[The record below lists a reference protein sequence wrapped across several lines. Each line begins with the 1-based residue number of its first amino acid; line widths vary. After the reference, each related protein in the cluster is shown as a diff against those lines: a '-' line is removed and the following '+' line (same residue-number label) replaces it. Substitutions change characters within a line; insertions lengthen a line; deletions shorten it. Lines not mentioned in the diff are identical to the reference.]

1 MYNKSRAIKIQMA
14 KKMRILFRIIQAKIK
29 EKQKESIKILK
40 ARRMRQSNINKMN
53 QSAKLKYL
61 QQSKRY

>member
-29 EKQKESIKILK
+29 EKQKESIKMLK
-40 ARRMRQSNINKMN
+40 ARRMCQLNINKMN
-53 QSAKLKYL
+53 QLAKIKHL